1 MILEQILQKNQYQE
15 YLFTKLNEEKFIH
28 FIHLVFNDLN
38 YLLEEALDKLQQI
51 KTFQMLLAN

>member
-51 KTFQMLLAN
+51 KTFQTLLAN

>member
-38 YLLEEALDKLQQI
+38 YLLEEALDKLQ
-51 KTFQMLLAN
+51 